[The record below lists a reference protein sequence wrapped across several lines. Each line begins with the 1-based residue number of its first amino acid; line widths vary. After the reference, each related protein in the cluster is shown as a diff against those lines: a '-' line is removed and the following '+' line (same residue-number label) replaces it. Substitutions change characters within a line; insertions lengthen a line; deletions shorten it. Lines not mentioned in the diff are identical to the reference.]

1 LFGVP
6 LVTRT
11 AIDGTLAQ
19 GSEGGMLSG
28 LFSGIAAGHSPAAA
42 LLAAAA
48 AVVLLTAAAGSLLY
62 LKGRW
67 AASASEA
74 IIRGVRNRLY
84 AHLER
89 LPCAF
94 HDRADTG
101 DVVQRCTSDVE
112 TIRVFLVGQVVEIGR
127 TALLVLTVIPI
138 MLSLDS
144 RMTVVSLALFP
155 VILTFAVAFFRRVQG
170 LFLQSDEAEGEMTA
184 VLQENL
190 TGIRVVRAFARQ
202 DYERGKFG
210 ERNAVFRDRTRRL
223 ITFLGAYW
231 ATSDLLCFLQLGTTL
246 IYGAWWMQQGNMTVG
261 TFFAFLSYQAIVI
274 WPVRHLGRVL
284 TDTGKAMVALGRLR
298 EILEEPVEEDAPAGA
313 EAPPESLHGAIE
325 VDGLTFAHR
334 DGEPVLRDL
343 SFRVQPGQTLALLG
357 PPGSGKSTV
366 IQLLLRL
373 YDHKQGTIRLDGR
386 DLLTLPRSFV
396 RGQIGVVLQQ
406 PFLYSRT
413 VEANVRVGRAE
424 ATREEV
430 TESAAAACIHGS
442 IEGFERGYDT
452 LIGERGVTLSGGQR
466 QRLAIARALLKDP
479 AILVLDDSLSAV
491 DTRTEARILDALRQ
505 RRHRK
510 TTILIAHRLSSIL
523 HADRI
528 LVLEEGRIAQSG
540 THHELVK
547 QPGPYRRLWRIQNDL
562 EDEIDSNRE
571 PAVVPPGAPRTAGLE
586 PAGMEGD
593 E

>member
-1 LFGVP
+1 MGLSNVFLFGVP
-6 LVTRT
+6 LVSRT
-11 AIDGTLAQ
+11 AIDGVVAQESAGGRLAAW
-19 GSEGGMLSG
+19 
-28 LFSGIAAGHSPAAA
+28 FAAIASAHSLAAA
-42 LLAAAA
+42 LFAAAA
-48 AVVLLTAAAGSLLY
+48 AVVALTAAAGALLY

-67 AASASEA
+67 AAGASEA
-74 IIRGVRNRLY
+74 IIRGVRDRLY

-127 TALLVLTVIPI
+127 TALLVLTVIPV
-138 MLSLDS
+138 MLSLDP
-144 RMTVVSLALFP
+144 RMTAVSLALFP
-155 VILTFAVAFFRRVQG
+155 VILTFAVAFFRRVQH

-190 TGIRVVRAFARQ
+190 SGIRVVRAFARQ
-202 DYERGKFG
+202 DHERVKFG
-210 ERNAVFRDRTRRL
+210 RRNAAFRDRTRRL
-223 ITFLGAYW
+223 ITFLGVYW
-231 ATSDLLCFLQLGTTL
+231 AASDLLCLLQMGVTL
-246 IYGAWWMQQGNMTVG
+246 MFGAWWMQQGNLTVG
-261 TFFAFLSYQAIVI
+261 TFFAFLTYQSIVI

-298 EILEEPVEEDAPAGA
+298 EILEEPVEEDAPEGA
-313 EAPPESLHGAIE
+313 DAPPESLRGAIE
-325 VDGLTFAHR
+325 VEGLTFAHAG
-334 DGEPVLRDL
+334 GEPVLHGL
-343 SFRVQPGQTLALLG
+343 TFRVEPGQTLALLG
-357 PPGSGKSTV
+357 PPGSGKSTIV
-366 IQLLLRL
+366 QLLLRL
-373 YDHKQGTIRLDGR
+373 YDHEHGAIRLDGR
-386 DLLTLPRSFV
+386 DVRTLPRSFV

-406 PFLYSRT
+406 PFLYSRS

-430 TESAAAACIHGS
+430 TGSADAACIHAS
-442 IEGFERGYDT
+442 IERFERGYDT

-466 QRLAIARALLKDP
+466 QRLAIARALVKDP
-479 AILVLDDSLSAV
+479 AILVLDDALSAV

-528 LVLEEGRIAQSG
+528 LVLEEGRIAQAG
-540 THHELVK
+540 THHELATA
-547 QPGPYRRLWRIQNDL
+547 PGPYRRLWRIQNDL
-562 EDEIDSNRE
+562 EDEIRAD
-571 PAVVPPGAPRTAGLE
+571 LE
-586 PAGMEGD
+586 PAGVE
-593 E
+593 EEE